1 MTHKNAI
8 FAVIAIILLV
18 SSSVLFM
25 LDDRR
30 NDAGAPEQTLA
41 SADFEF
47 DSMKRSDGD
56 RFFEFERT
64 ILSSELGIDLLF
76 EDCGEYAY
84 IYATAAVDDSRRS
97 VSIDA
102 HIYSGGKEVM
112 SFSDNISEEEF
123 DRDSAYYYDG
133 IFVSDADGPVLIG
146 NATVDAV
153 KNINSNV
160 KYLKKVV
167 DKISSS
173 VLKEKIKKALANEIV
188 KKVLKATALSA
199 IPFIGWATA
208 IIRVGLLAYDIM
220 EFAKLLQEL
229 RDEAEDDLST
239 PHIIRDDGTE
249 MILRLPVDGYGGQ
262 EIKLINMSDVNYK
275 DKENGRYY
283 FACMPVE
290 NEIYISI
297 SPIDYNLAKMIVS
310 NPYEKLS
317 MMNVYTKLESSA
329 RGICV
334 DVSGGFIRHDSHDS
348 IGFSHCH
355 HVLHTKTQYP
365 AHVFYGDPVFSGPA
379 IHV

>member
-112 SFSDNISEEEF
+112 SFSTTSPK
-123 DRDSAYYYDG
+123 RSSTG
-133 IFVSDADGPVLIG
+133 IPPTIMTASSFRMPTGP
-146 NATVDAV
+146 
-153 KNINSNV
+153 
-160 KYLKKVV
+160 
-167 DKISSS
+167 SSS
-173 VLKEKIKKALANEIV
+173 AMPRWTRSRTST
-188 KKVLKATALSA
+188 AT
-199 IPFIGWATA
+199 
-208 IIRVGLLAYDIM
+208 
-220 EFAKLLQEL
+220 
-229 RDEAEDDLST
+229 
-239 PHIIRDDGTE
+239 
-249 MILRLPVDGYGGQ
+249 
-262 EIKLINMSDVNYK
+262 
-275 DKENGRYY
+275 
-283 FACMPVE
+283 
-290 NEIYISI
+290 
-297 SPIDYNLAKMIVS
+297 
-310 NPYEKLS
+310 
-317 MMNVYTKLESSA
+317 
-329 RGICV
+329 
-334 DVSGGFIRHDSHDS
+334 
-348 IGFSHCH
+348 
-355 HVLHTKTQYP
+355 
-365 AHVFYGDPVFSGPA
+365 
-379 IHV
+379 